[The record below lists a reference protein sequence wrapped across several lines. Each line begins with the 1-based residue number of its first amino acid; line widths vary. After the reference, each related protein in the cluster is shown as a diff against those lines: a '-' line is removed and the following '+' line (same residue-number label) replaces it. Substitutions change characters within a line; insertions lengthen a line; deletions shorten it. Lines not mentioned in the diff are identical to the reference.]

1 MWNIK
6 TQGACWKGS
15 WQGWAVGKSWRKGKG
30 ESGDLQMGGEEE
42 KGVKGRGG
50 EEEEGKEE
58 EKGYLEVT
66 ISFQWC
72 KMQAESVDSRIGKTW
87 HQRPAHLLIMEGL
100 CTSHST
106 VLNLF
111 PHL

>member
-1 MWNIK
+1 
-6 TQGACWKGS
+6 
-15 WQGWAVGKSWRKGKG
+15 
-30 ESGDLQMGGEEE
+30 MGGEEE

-72 KMQAESVDSRIGKTW
+72 KMQAESVDSRIRKT
-87 HQRPAHLLIMEGL
+87 
-100 CTSHST
+100 
-106 VLNLF
+106 
-111 PHL
+111 